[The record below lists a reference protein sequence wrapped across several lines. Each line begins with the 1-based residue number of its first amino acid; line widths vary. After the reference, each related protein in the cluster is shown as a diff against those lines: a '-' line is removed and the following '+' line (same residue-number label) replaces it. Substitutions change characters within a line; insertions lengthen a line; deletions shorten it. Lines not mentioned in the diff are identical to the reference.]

1 MRILTWNVL
10 HRVHGEKYDEPAI
23 RAWHAEDERVEGV
36 VSLVVEALRRGE
48 SDVALL
54 QEVSGDVLRE
64 LRARLPKHAVLNHQY
79 PRIPDARGQTA
90 RLRDPSEHL
99 VVVAPPG
106 ATVVA
111 RRTFDNDPG
120 KGYLGVAVTPT
131 LVVVSTHL
139 GFREK
144 AQPQFALLAAVS
156 GLDKGAVCIGGDFNV
171 ERRAVAEALGP
182 TFEIGLLPEGSRR
195 TRPREDATG
204 GRDIDHLIAHG
215 GRLTDLKVLEHRN
228 LSDHRP
234 VVGTWSASGN
244 PSP

>member
-1 MRILTWNVL
+1 MKILTWNVL

-64 LRARLPKHAVLNHQY
+64 LRARLPEHVVLNHQY
-79 PRIPDARGQTA
+79 PRIPDARGLAA
-90 RLRDPSEHL
+90 RLQDPSEHL
-99 VVVAPPG
+99 VVVAPSG
-106 ATVVA
+106 AKVVA
-111 RRTFDNDPG
+111 RHTFTNESG
-120 KGYLGVAVTPT
+120 KGYLGVGVTPA
-131 LVVVSTHL
+131 LVAVSAHL

-144 AQPQFALLAAVS
+144 AQPQFAVLAS
-156 GLDKGAVCIGGDFNV
+156 LGRLGSGAVCIGGDFNV

-182 TFEIGLLPEGSRR
+182 AFEIGLLPEGSRR

-234 VVGTWSASGN
+234 VVATWS
-244 PSP
+244 PSSQ